1 MKFKLDENLPVELV
15 TDLRGLGHETD
26 TVTEEGLRGA
36 ADPAVV
42 DAALAAD
49 RILFTLDKGIANLQR
64 YPIHR
69 HAGVVLFRPD
79 TSGRGGVM
87 VFVRNRPHKVLEMD
101 LTGRLTVVGASRIR
115 FR

>member
-1 MKFKLDENLPVELV
+1 VKFKLDENLPVELV
-15 TDLRGLGHETD
+15 TDLHRLGHDAD
-26 TVTEEGLRGA
+26 TVTDEGLRGA

-42 DAALAAD
+42 DAAFAAD

-79 TSGRGGVM
+79 ASGRGSVIA
-87 VFVRNRPHKVLEMD
+87 FVRERLHKVLEMD
-101 LTGRLTVVGASRIR
+101 LAGRLTVVGPSRIR